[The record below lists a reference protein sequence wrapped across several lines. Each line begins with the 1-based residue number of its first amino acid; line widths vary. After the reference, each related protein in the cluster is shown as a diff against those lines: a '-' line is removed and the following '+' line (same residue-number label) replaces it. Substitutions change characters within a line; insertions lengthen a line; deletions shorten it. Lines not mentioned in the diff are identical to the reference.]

1 MLEQQKRK
9 DELNRVNQKFGQRQ
23 DQNSSPSK
31 VERQQS
37 YDVEEMLKMKT
48 SDFMDEAER
57 QILVNNVQKQESNL
71 LSDLDSKK
79 DADDD
84 GTGQRML
91 DDAEFEDELNGHNAM
106 V

>member
-1 MLEQQKRK
+1 
-9 DELNRVNQKFGQRQ
+9 
-23 DQNSSPSK
+23 
-31 VERQQS
+31 
-37 YDVEEMLKMKT
+37 MKT

-84 GTGQRML
+84 GTG
-91 DDAEFEDELNGHNAM
+91 
-106 V
+106 

>member
-1 MLEQQKRK
+1 MMGTTEGVIQIHTIRRKGAMEQQC
-9 DELNRVNQKFGQRQ
+9 NN
-23 DQNSSPSK
+23 
-31 VERQQS
+31 
-37 YDVEEMLKMKT
+37 EEMLKMKT

-84 GTGQRML
+84 GTG
-91 DDAEFEDELNGHNAM
+91 
-106 V
+106 

>member
-1 MLEQQKRK
+1 
-9 DELNRVNQKFGQRQ
+9 
-23 DQNSSPSK
+23 
-31 VERQQS
+31 
-37 YDVEEMLKMKT
+37 MLKMKT

-84 GTGQRML
+84 ETG
-91 DDAEFEDELNGHNAM
+91 
-106 V
+106 

>member
-1 MLEQQKRK
+1 
-9 DELNRVNQKFGQRQ
+9 
-23 DQNSSPSK
+23 
-31 VERQQS
+31 
-37 YDVEEMLKMKT
+37 MKT

-91 DDAEFEDELNGHNAM
+91 NDAEFEDELNGHNAM